1 MAAVGT
7 VRVGCDI
14 GQRVDPTAIV
24 VIEPQRRD
32 GVTHYLAR
40 RVERM
45 PLGTTYPLVADR
57 IAGIVTGL
65 RSRSQ
70 TLERRGESFH
80 VEVAIDATGIGLA
93 IGDLLRERGIYPI
106 SVLFTGGDKINEQ
119 QDQISMGKG
128 WMVGRLQVLLQSGRI
143 HLPMTPDAQ
152 ALVDELINYE
162 ITVNDHANASFN
174 ARQGKHDDL
183 VIALGLAVGMERHGS
198 EITAASYLTPP
209 RKLDARG
216 RPYPERRGPYR
227 SK

>member
-1 MAAVGT
+1 MAAVGA

-14 GQRVDPTAIV
+14 GQKQDPTAIV
-24 VIEPQRRD
+24 VIEPQDRG

-40 RVERM
+40 HVERM

-57 IAGIVTGL
+57 IAGIVAGL
-65 RSRSQ
+65 RGRSE
-70 TLERRGESFH
+70 TLERRGRNFH
-80 VEVAIDATGIGLA
+80 VEAVIDATGIGLA

-119 QDQISMGKG
+119 PDQISMGKG

-152 ALVDELINYE
+152 ALVDELVHYE

-183 VIALGLAVGMERHGS
+183 VIALGLAVGMEHHGS
-198 EITAASYLTPP
+198 EITAASYLVPP
-209 RKLDARG
+209 KRDRTG
-216 RPYPERRGPYR
+216 RIQRRVR
-227 SK
+227 S